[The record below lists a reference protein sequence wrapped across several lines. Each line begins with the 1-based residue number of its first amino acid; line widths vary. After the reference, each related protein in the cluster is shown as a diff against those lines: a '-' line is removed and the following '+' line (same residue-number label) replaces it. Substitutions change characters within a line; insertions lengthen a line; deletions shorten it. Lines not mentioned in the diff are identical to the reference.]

1 MMPPMETTESIASAA
16 SAPRAETVFR
26 QLLQDIYTGRFAQG
40 AVVNELELAKRL
52 NVSRGP
58 VREAVQRLQGI
69 GLITRTPFMKAR
81 VIKLGVE
88 TMIELFEV
96 RAALE
101 GMACKLATERMSDQE
116 LDELEQALHAESF
129 KDQDAPSSL
138 PQFDFHARVAQGSK
152 NRRLIEALNQDNY
165 NLLRLYRTSAA
176 SIQQRK
182 ATAFE
187 EHAQIVMAMKSR
199 NGALAESL
207 MRSHIQRASQYMQ
220 HQLEE
225 V

>member
-1 MMPPMETTESIASAA
+1 METIKTTEPPGST
-16 SAPRAETVFR
+16 PRGETVFR
-26 QLLQDIYTGRFAQG
+26 QLLQDIYMGRFEPG

-52 NVSRGP
+52 NISRGP

-69 GLITRTPFMKAR
+69 GLITRKPFMKAR
-81 VIKLGVE
+81 VIKLGVD

-116 LDELEQALHAESF
+116 LDKLENALHAESF

-138 PQFDFHARVAQGSK
+138 PQFDFHARVAQGSG
-152 NRRLIEALNQDNY
+152 NRRLIEALKQDNY
-165 NLLRLYRTSAA
+165 SLLRLYRTSAA

-199 NGALAESL
+199 NAALAESL
-207 MRSHIQRASQYMQ
+207 MRSHIQRASQHMQ
-220 HQLEE
+220 QQLEE

>member
-1 MMPPMETTESIASAA
+1 MPVMDTPEAVSPESA
-16 SAPRAETVFR
+16 APRAETIFR
-26 QLLQDIYTGRFAQG
+26 QLLQDIYTGRYAQG
-40 AVVNELELAKRL
+40 AVVNEVELAKRL

-81 VIKLGVE
+81 VIKLGVQ
-88 TMIELFEV
+88 TMAELFEV

-101 GMACKLATERMSDQE
+101 GMACKLATERMSDAE
-116 LDELEQALHAESF
+116 LDELEKALHAESF
-129 KDQDAPSSL
+129 KDQHAPASM
-138 PQFDFHARVAQGSK
+138 PQFDFHARVAAGSG
-152 NRRLIEALNQDNY
+152 NRRLMEALNQDSY

-182 ATAFE
+182 QAAFE

-199 NGALAESL
+199 NSALAESL
-207 MRSHIQRASQYMQ
+207 MRSHLNRASQHMQ
-220 HQLEE
+220 LQLKED
-225 V
+225 